1 MQFRPVCKDAAASTI
16 KSAITWF
23 ADKISHPF
31 RYDLSYFI
39 VLFAINACLCCG
51 LIAIKGALSFAII
64 IALFYYLSTYM
75 LVFVANIIPRAEKIL
90 KPLFLLISV
99 VLLALNLFCI
109 YRYKTRLPIIVI
121 AGTNLGE
128 MKEYVET
135 YFSWSTIVLYS
146 LATLGMT
153 ILLYGITQKVK
164 IKMTDPK
171 AIWIFL
177 GLLVVSCISSV
188 CNPKIIPY
196 LFKITDTADIEKYE
210 YEPAC
215 PEIESE
221 NRRLSYVVT
230 IFGESFSPSHSSLYG
245 YDKPTNPLLDSVRK
259 AGNLIVF
266 NRVTSPDTRTADVF
280 KSVLNTYLTDTVMTI
295 PWYRCTNLIEV
306 LNIAGYHTTWLSNQ
320 DETGLISNIP
330 GGHAKICHDSSFIRA
345 EYDGA
350 LIDCEVA
357 ENDFNAVF
365 YHLWGQHYL
374 FEERYPEEYDIFQ
387 PSDYRYLTENEAQSG
402 ILAQYD
408 NATLYNDHV
417 VSAIIN
423 KYNDYDTILF
433 YFSDHA
439 LDLFDTDPNFYG
451 HAKNT
456 PESQAVAKKIPFMVY
471 LSPLCQQLHP
481 EMTARI
487 RSAADKEFCTDR
499 FIYAIM
505 DAVGLRFVD
514 NDDVY
519 KYSLFTSSAPE
530 KDR

>member
-1 MQFRPVCKDAAASTI
+1 MHFRSVCKNAVASTV
-16 KSAITWF
+16 KSAITWI

-51 LIAIKGALSFAII
+51 LIVLKGALSFAIVM
-64 IALFYYLSTYM
+64 ALFYYLSTYI
-75 LVFVANIIPRAEKIL
+75 LVFITNIIQRAEKIL

-128 MKEYVET
+128 MREYIEA
-135 YFSWSTIVLYS
+135 YFSWSTVVLCS
-146 LATLGMT
+146 LATLGLT
-153 ILLYGITQKVK
+153 VLLYGITQRIK
-164 IKMTDPK
+164 IRMTNPK
-171 AIWIFL
+171 AISIFL
-177 GLLVVSCISSV
+177 GLLVVSCISSI

-196 LFKITDTADIEKYE
+196 LFKITDTADIEKYD
-210 YEPAC
+210 YQPTC
-215 PEIESE
+215 PKIESE
-221 NRRLSYVVT
+221 NRRPSYVIT
-230 IFGESFSPSHSSLYG
+230 IFGESFCPSHSSLYG

-266 NRVTSPDTRTADVF
+266 NRVLSPDTRTADVF
-280 KSVLNTYLTDTVMTI
+280 KSVLNTYLTDTAMTRT
-295 PWYRCTNLIEV
+295 WSQCTNLIEV
-306 LNIAGYHTTWLSNQ
+306 LNIVGYHTTWLSNQ

-345 EYDGA
+345 RYDGA
-350 LIDCEVA
+350 LADCEVA
-357 ENDFNAVF
+357 ENEFNAVF

-374 FEERYPEEYDIFQ
+374 FDERYPEEYDIFQ
-387 PSDYRYLTENEAQSG
+387 PSDYQSLTGGGFQAE

-408 NATLYNDHV
+408 NATLYNDRV
-417 VSAIIN
+417 VSAIID
-423 KYNDYDTILF
+423 KYSAYDTILF

-471 LSPLCQQLHP
+471 LSPLCQQLRP

-487 RSAADKEFCTDR
+487 RDAADKEFCTDR
-499 FIYAIM
+499 FIYAVM
-505 DAVGLRFVD
+505 DAVGLRFAD

-519 KYSLFTSSAPE
+519 RYSLFTPSAAE
-530 KDR
+530 EEM